1 MNSSILYV
9 IRDDGEYDLKSGFKT
24 YEEAN
29 SYRENAR

>member
-1 MNSSILYV
+1 MKTSSLYV

-29 SYRENAR
+29 SYR